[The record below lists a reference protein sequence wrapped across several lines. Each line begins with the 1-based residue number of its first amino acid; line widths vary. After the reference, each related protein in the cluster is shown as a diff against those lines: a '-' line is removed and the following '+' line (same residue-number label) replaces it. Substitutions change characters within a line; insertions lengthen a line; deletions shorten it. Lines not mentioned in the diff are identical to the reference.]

1 MNNSGTNSS
10 TSLQGL
16 INTNNNLIAG
26 IDSQSINIAAT
37 NVIQKVNFLY
47 KQVLI
52 VLQQIIPAFLNLMN
66 YSINMAQKHETQL
79 AAQNKIFGIL
89 TNQIDEYDNK
99 VTNVTK
105 LMEEALLGVDE
116 NNKKVTEF
124 TTLMN
129 KVLAERQTYTPMSKE
144 TWNSMYSG
152 GNKTRKQRKYK
163 RKISK

>member
-1 MNNSGTNSS
+1 MSKV
-10 TSLQGL
+10 
-16 INTNNNLIAG
+16 G
-26 IDSQSINIAAT
+26 ILYSQ
-37 NVIQKVNFLY
+37 F
-47 KQVLI
+47 LI
-52 VLQQIIPAFLNLMN
+52 VLQQFVKTFLGFMN
-66 YSINMAQKHETQL
+66 DSINITQKHEKQL

-89 TNQIDEYDNK
+89 TTQIDEYDNK

-129 KVLAERQTYTPMSKE
+129 KVLAERQTYTPMSEE
-144 TWNSMYSG
+144 TRYSMYSG